1 MHLERIQ
8 SAWTIWFRRAKWL
21 RSHARTT
28 KRARAVVELDFV
40 QQDDSS
46 GSIYTARVSVGGCED
61 CGYIELYGLIHTS
74 Y

>member
-1 MHLERIQ
+1 
-8 SAWTIWFRRAKWL
+8 
-21 RSHARTT
+21 
-28 KRARAVVELDFV
+28 VELDFV

>member
-1 MHLERIQ
+1 MFFAPTECLR
-8 SAWTIWFRRAKWL
+8 TIGGRKDPKPVAF
-21 RSHARTT
+21 
-28 KRARAVVELDFV
+28 KRPLLVELDFV